1 MEPLEIY
8 KKNVQDGVMNPDAE
22 QMKAVL
28 LLQSLFESLLYSD
41 RNETNL
47 LVRIFKK
54 KRDKNLP
61 KGLYLWGGV
70 GRGKTFLMDLFFDSL
85 PLKRKTRLHF
95 HRFMMAVHLA
105 LSEFQGR
112 PNPLKLV
119 AEKFQREATVLCF
132 DEFYVSDI
140 GDAMLLDGLLQ
151 EMFSM
156 GMTFVATSNVPPHR
170 LYENG
175 LQRAKFLPAIA
186 LIEKHTHVHE
196 LAAGPDYRF
205 RDLKSAGIYHYPLGD
220 SSEGALERI
229 FQSICNGKKLDR
241 PQLVI
246 EGRKI
251 RAKKTS
257 IDIAWFDFSELCGGP
272 RSSSDYVKLGKMY
285 QTIIVSN
292 VPFLRSDKEDQA
304 RRFISLVDELYDNH
318 VKLIISAEARVDSLY
333 LGEIL
338 LFEFQRTV
346 SRLTE
351 MQSVEYL
358 KNQHLT

>member
-1 MEPLEIY
+1 MQPLEIY
-8 KKNVQDGVMNPDAE
+8 QKNIQDGVLNPDAE
-22 QMKAVL
+22 QLKAVL
-28 LLQSLFESLLYSD
+28 LLQSLFESLMHSD
-41 RNETNL
+41 RNEANL
-47 LVRIFKK
+47 LAKIFKK

-95 HRFMMAVHLA
+95 HRFMIAVHLA

-119 AEKFQREATVLCF
+119 AEKFHQEASLLCF

-140 GDAMLLDGLLQ
+140 GDAMLLDGLFQ
-151 EMFSM
+151 EMFSI
-156 GMTFVATSNVPPHR
+156 GMIFVATSNVPPHR

-186 LIEKHTHVHE
+186 LIEKNTYVHE

-205 RDLKSAGIYHYPLGD
+205 RALKSAGIYHYPLGKD
-220 SSEGALERI
+220 SDKALEQI
-229 FQSICNGKKLDR
+229 FQSLCNGKKTDR
-241 PQLVI
+241 PQLLI

-251 RAKKTS
+251 RANKTS
-257 IDIAWFDFSELCGGP
+257 VNIAWFDFSELCGGP
-272 RSSSDYVKLGKMY
+272 RSSSDYVRLGKIY

-292 VPFLRSDKEDQA
+292 IPFLGSDKEDQA
-304 RRFISLVDELYDNH
+304 RRFISLVDELYDNK
-318 VKLIISAEARVDSLY
+318 VKLIISAEARADSLY

-358 KNQHLT
+358 KNRHLT